1 MAMLAVTFSDVL
13 GDVINGIA
21 FGSLLFILASGF
33 SLAVGVI
40 RVINIAHGAFYVL
53 SVYLGITIARDWGSF
68 VLAVLIDALF
78 VAAIAVLLQVLL
90 LRRFFLD
97 PLPQVL
103 STYGVTLIIVQSV
116 KIIWGGYPAQM
127 ETPSYLDGTLHIFGA
142 IVPVYRA
149 FLIGVA
155 VVLAIV
161 LWLLIARTR
170 IGALVRAAVD
180 DEEIARSIGIDIER
194 IFVLVFGFAGFL
206 AGFAGGLGAPLI
218 GAYTGG
224 GEFEILTLT
233 LVVVVVGGLGSLAG
247 AFVGSIFVGLLYTI
261 GNTYL
266 VQYSYFVLFVPMI
279 LVLSVRPRGLFG
291 RKLSIGD

>member
-1 MAMLAVTFSDVL
+1 MLAVTFGDVL

-53 SVYLGITIARDWGSF
+53 AVYLGISVANHWGGFLTAIVVDSLLIGTIA
-68 VLAVLIDALF
+68 A
-78 VAAIAVLLQVLL
+78 LLQLLL
-90 LRRFFLD
+90 LRRFYLD

-103 STYGVTLIIVQSV
+103 STYGVTLIIVQTV
-116 KIIWGGYPAQM
+116 KIVWGGYPVLM
-127 ETPSYLDGTLHIFGA
+127 ETPSYLNGTIHVGGT
-142 IVPVYRA
+142 IVPGYRA

-155 VVLAIV
+155 VVLAIA
-161 LWLLIARTR
+161 LWALVVRTR

-180 DEEIARSIGIDIER
+180 DEEIARSIGIDIEK

-206 AGFAGGLGAPLI
+206 AGLGGALGAPLI
-218 GAYTGG
+218 GGYTGG

-233 LVVVVVGGLGSLAG
+233 LVVVVLGGLGSLAG
-247 AFVGSIFVGLLYTI
+247 ALAGSLLVGLLYTI

-279 LVLSVRPRGLFG
+279 LVLSIRPSGLFG
-291 RKLSIGD
+291 RKLSIGE